1 MSTLR
6 NQIFNQQDR
15 NYFGNLLYQARTRQ
29 GVKRRDVTEKLLEF
43 GYQITPF
50 VYRDIELGNRNLT
63 FSEFLMIAD
72 VLNLDIFAI
81 VRNYKA
87 KRNISKGCT
96 KYA

>member
-1 MSTLR
+1 MSTPR
-6 NQIFNQQDR
+6 NQLFIQQDR
-15 NYFGNLLYQARTRQ
+15 NYFANLLYQARTRQ
-29 GVKRRDVTEKLLEF
+29 GVKRRDVIEKLLEY
-43 GYQITPF
+43 GYQIAPW

-87 KRNISKGCT
+87 KRNILKGCS